1 MYIIQKRRIHFGPWT
16 DAANVRV
23 RDNQYPEDVFG
34 EWLDNNRE
42 PNHDYRL
49 VQQIDFEDASI

>member
-49 VQQIDFEDASI
+49 VQQIDF